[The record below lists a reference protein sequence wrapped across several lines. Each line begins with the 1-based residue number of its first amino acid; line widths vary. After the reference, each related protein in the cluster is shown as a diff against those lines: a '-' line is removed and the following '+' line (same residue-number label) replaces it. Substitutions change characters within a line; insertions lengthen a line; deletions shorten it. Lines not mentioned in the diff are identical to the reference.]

1 MRLDR
6 LLPGGHGDGDAV
18 VAVHDEV
25 QVPDAVHV
33 NRRKENAAPL
43 REIQSLPSRSH
54 PV

>member
-6 LLPGGHGDGDAV
+6 LVPGGHGDGDAV
-18 VAVHDEV
+18 VAVYDEV

-43 REIQSLPSRSH
+43 REIQPLPSLPH